1 MSYRGGSAAVA
12 MSTCT
17 TCSFEGG
24 PLPLKFSYLH
34 AVNSGAISV
43 ESMINQ
49 QMMTGA
55 AHYTY
60 TCIPN
65 TGGSAAGRQR
75 GVALAYHGIF
85 MLFVF
90 LSGGK
95 G

>member
-12 MSTCT
+12 MST

-24 PLPLKFSYLH
+24 PLPLKFSHLH
-34 AVNSGAISV
+34 VVNSGAISA

-49 QMMTGA
+49 QMMTVE

-60 TCIPN
+60 KCMPN

-75 GVALAYHGIF
+75 GVALAYHEIF
-85 MLFVF
+85 
-90 LSGGK
+90 
-95 G
+95 